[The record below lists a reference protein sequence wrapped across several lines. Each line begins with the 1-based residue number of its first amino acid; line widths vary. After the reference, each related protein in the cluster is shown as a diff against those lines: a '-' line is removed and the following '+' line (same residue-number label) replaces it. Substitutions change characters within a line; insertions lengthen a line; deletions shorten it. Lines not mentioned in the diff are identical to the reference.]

1 MLKFMTKT
9 IILIPSRLAATR
21 LPNKPLL
28 KVNGLSIINH
38 VYEKA
43 LSTNIGDVFVAT
55 GDKEIF
61 EEVTKKGGKCILT
74 EKEHQT
80 GTDRIFEAY
89 KKLEVN
95 NIDYVINLQGDE
107 PVIDI
112 KDIKNLNANTVK
124 KNLDIATLACKI
136 NNKKI
141 LNQRN
146 IVKVVT
152 DEKISEEK
160 ISKANTF
167 SRNISINNKLNIYH
181 HIGIYMY
188 KVSVLE
194 KFINLSQSKNEINHK
209 LEQMRAID
217 NNIKISVILAN
228 SSPIGV
234 DTEEDF
240 LELKKI
246 MNYKN

>member
-1 MLKFMTKT
+1 MSKT
-9 IILIPSRLAATR
+9 IILIPTRLAATR

-28 KVNGLSIINH
+28 KINGISIINH

-43 LSTNIGDVFVAT
+43 KSSKIGDVFVAT

-89 KKLEVN
+89 QKLELR

-107 PVIDI
+107 PIIDI
-112 KDIKNLNANTVK
+112 EDIKNLNNTGIK
-124 KNLDIATLACKI
+124 KKSKIVTLACKI
-136 NNKKI
+136 KDKNI
-141 LNQRN
+141 LNKSN
-146 IVKVVT
+146 IVKVTT
-152 DEKISEEK
+152 DKKISNENM
-160 ISKANTF
+160 SKANSF
-167 SRNISINNKLNIYH
+167 SRKVLFNNNDNIYQ

-188 KVSVLE
+188 KVSILE
-194 KFINLSQSKNEINHK
+194 KFVNLKQSKNEIDQK
-209 LEQMRAID
+209 LEQLRAID
-217 NNIKISVILAN
+217 NNIEINVILAN

>member
-1 MLKFMTKT
+1 MTKT

-28 KVNGLSIINH
+28 KINGTSIINH

-43 LSTNIGDVFVAT
+43 KSSNIGDVFVAT
-55 GDKEIF
+55 GDKKIY
-61 EEVTKKGGKCILT
+61 EEVTRNGGQSVLT
-74 EKEHQT
+74 ENEHQT

-89 KKLEVN
+89 QKLENKDV
-95 NIDYVINLQGDE
+95 DYVINLQGDE
-107 PVIDI
+107 PMINI
-112 KDIKNLNANTVK
+112 EDIKNLNNHAIN
-124 KNLDIATLACKI
+124 KNSEITTLACKI
-136 NNKKI
+136 NDNKI
-141 LNQRN
+141 LNKSN
-146 IVKVVT
+146 IVKVIT
-152 DEKISEEK
+152 DEE
-160 ISKANTF
+160 ISKANMSSANTF
-167 SRNISINNKLNIYH
+167 SREISLNNTSNVYH

-188 KVSVLE
+188 KVSTLE
-194 KFINLSQSKNEINHK
+194 KFVNLKQTKNEIAQR

-217 NNIKISVILAN
+217 NNIKINVILAN

>member
-1 MLKFMTKT
+1 MTKT

-28 KVNGLSIINH
+28 KINGVTIINH

-55 GDKEIF
+55 GDEKIF
-61 EEVTKKGGKCILT
+61 EEVTKKGGNCVLT
-74 EKEHQT
+74 KNDHQT

-89 KKLEVN
+89 EQLQLN

-107 PVIDI
+107 PMIDI
-112 KDIKNLNANTVK
+112 NDIRNLNMCAINNK
-124 KNLDIATLACKI
+124 SDIATLACEIIDK
-136 NNKKI
+136 NQLNKK
-141 LNQRN
+141 N
-146 IVKVVT
+146 IVKVYT
-152 DEKISEEK
+152 DKKLSNKIL
-160 ISKANTF
+160 SKAISF
-167 SRNISINNKLNIYH
+167 SRENLFNYKSNIYH

-188 KVSVLE
+188 KVSILK
-194 KFINLSQSKNEINHK
+194 KFVNLNQSKNEIDQK
-209 LEQMRAID
+209 LEQLRAID
-217 NNIKISVILAN
+217 NKIPIDVILAN
-228 SSPIGV
+228 NSPIGV

-240 LELKKI
+240 VELKKI

>member
-1 MLKFMTKT
+1 MTKT

-28 KVNGLSIINH
+28 KINGISIINH

-43 LSTNIGDVFVAT
+43 KSSNIGDVFVAT
-55 GDKEIF
+55 GDKKIY
-61 EEVTKKGGKCILT
+61 EEVTKNGGQCVLT

-89 KKLEVN
+89 QKLEN
-95 NIDYVINLQGDE
+95 KDIDYVMNLQGDE
-107 PVIDI
+107 PMIDI
-112 KDIKNLNANTVK
+112 EDIKNLNNHTIK
-124 KNLDIATLACKI
+124 KNSEITTLACKI
-136 NNKKI
+136 SDKKI
-141 LNQRN
+141 LNKSD
-146 IVKVVT
+146 IVKVIT
-152 DEKISEEK
+152 DEE
-160 ISKANTF
+160 ISKAKMSRANTF
-167 SRNISINNKLNIYH
+167 SREISLNNNSNVYH

-188 KVSVLE
+188 KVSTLE
-194 KFINLSQSKNEINHK
+194 KFVNLNQSKNEIAQR

-217 NNIKISVILAN
+217 NNIKIDVILAN

>member
-1 MLKFMTKT
+1 MTKT
-9 IILIPSRLAATR
+9 IILIPSRLSATR

-28 KVNGLSIINH
+28 KINGISIINH
-38 VYEKA
+38 VYQKA
-43 LSTNIGDVFVAT
+43 KSSKIGDVFVAT

-112 KDIKNLNANTVK
+112 KDIKNLNTNTVK
-124 KNLDIATLACKI
+124 KNFDIATLACKI

-167 SRNISINNKLNIYH
+167 SRNISINNKLNVYH

-217 NNIKISVILAN
+217 NNIKIDVILAN

>member
-1 MLKFMTKT
+1 MTKT

-28 KVNGLSIINH
+28 KINGMSIINH
-38 VYEKA
+38 VYQKA
-43 LSTNIGDVFVAT
+43 KLSEIGDVFVAT

-61 EEVTKKGGKCILT
+61 KEVTKKGGKCILT

-89 KKLEVN
+89 QKLELN
-95 NIDYVINLQGDE
+95 NVDYIINLQGDE
-107 PVIDI
+107 PMIDI
-112 KDIKNLNANTVK
+112 EDIKNLNTNAI
-124 KNLDIATLACKI
+124 KNKSQIATLACKI
-136 NNKKI
+136 KDKNIFNK
-141 LNQRN
+141 NN
-146 IVKVVT
+146 IVKVIT
-152 DEKISEEK
+152 DEKISIK
-160 ISKANTF
+160 NMSRANTF
-167 SRNISINNKLNIYH
+167 LRKISFNNYAHIYH

-188 KVSVLE
+188 KVSILE
-194 KFINLSQSKNEINHK
+194 KFVNLKQSKNEIDQK
-209 LEQMRAID
+209 LEQLRAID
-217 NNIKISVILAN
+217 NKLEINVILAN

>member
-1 MLKFMTKT
+1 MTKT

-28 KVNGLSIINH
+28 KINGLSIINH

-61 EEVTKKGGKCILT
+61 EEVTKKGGKCVLT
-74 EKEHQT
+74 KKDHQT

-89 KKLEVN
+89 EQLELN

-107 PVIDI
+107 PMIDI
-112 KDIKNLNANTVK
+112 DDVRNLYMCATNNK
-124 KNLDIATLACKI
+124 SDIATLACEIIDK
-136 NNKKI
+136 NELNKK
-141 LNQRN
+141 N
-146 IVKVVT
+146 IAKVCT
-152 DEKISEEK
+152 DKKLSNK
-160 ISKANTF
+160 STSKAITF
-167 SRNISINNKLNIYH
+167 SREILFNYKSNIYH
-181 HIGIYMY
+181 HIGIYIY
-188 KVSVLE
+188 KVSILK
-194 KFINLSQSKNEINHK
+194 KFVNLKQSKNEIDQK
-209 LEQMRAID
+209 LEQLRAID
-217 NNIKISVILAN
+217 NKILIDVILAN
-228 SSPIGV
+228 NSPIGV

-240 LELKKI
+240 VELKKI

>member
-1 MLKFMTKT
+1 MTKT

-28 KVNGLSIINH
+28 KINGLSIINH

-61 EEVTKKGGKCILT
+61 EEVTKKGGNCILT
-74 EKEHQT
+74 KNDHQT

-89 KKLEVN
+89 EKLDLN

-107 PVIDI
+107 PMIAVDDI
-112 KDIKNLNANTVK
+112 RNLNMCARNNK
-124 KNLDIATLACKI
+124 SDIATMACKI
-136 NNKKI
+136 IDKNKLNKK
-141 LNQRN
+141 N
-146 IVKVVT
+146 IVKVYT
-152 DEKISEEK
+152 DEKLLNKST
-160 ISKANTF
+160 SKAITF
-167 SRNISINNKLNIYH
+167 SRENLSNYKSNIYH

-188 KVSVLE
+188 KVSILK
-194 KFINLSQSKNEINHK
+194 KFVNLKQSKNEIDQK
-209 LEQMRAID
+209 LEQLRAID
-217 NNIKISVILAN
+217 NKIPIDVILAN
-228 SSPIGV
+228 NSAIGV

-240 LELKKI
+240 VELKKI

>member
-1 MLKFMTKT
+1 MTKT
-9 IILIPSRLAATR
+9 IILIPSRLEAKR

-28 KVNGLSIINH
+28 KINGISIINH

-43 LSTNIGDVFVAT
+43 KSSQLGDVFVAT
-55 GDKEIF
+55 GDKEIY

-74 EKEHQT
+74 EKKHQT

-89 KKLEVN
+89 QKLETK

-107 PVIDI
+107 PMIDI
-112 KDIKNLNANTVK
+112 EDIKNLNTNAIK
-124 KNLDIATLACKI
+124 KNSDIATLACKI
-136 NNKKI
+136 NNKNI
-141 LNQRN
+141 LSKSN

-152 DEKISEEK
+152 DEKISTENM
-160 ISKANTF
+160 SRANSF
-167 SRNISINNKLNIYH
+167 LREVKLNNNSNIYH

-194 KFINLSQSKNEINHK
+194 KFVNLKQSKNEKNQR
-209 LEQMRAID
+209 LEQLRAID
-217 NNIKISVILAN
+217 NNIEINVILAK